1 MSTDHLRNIAIIA
14 HVDHGKTTL
23 VDHML
28 RQAGT
33 FRSNERVVDRVMDS
47 MDLERERGITIL
59 SKNTGVFYKDHKI
72 NIVDTPGHAD
82 FGAEVER
89 VLTMVEGALLLVDA
103 SEGPLPQTR
112 FVLGKALNA
121 GLKVMVCINKIDRPD
136 ARTAEVLDEVYDLF
150 IDLDAND
157 QQIEFPVFYACAKEG
172 YCHTEEKLEP
182 GDLFPL
188 FDAILEHVPA
198 PKGDTEALPQVLI
211 TELDHDKY
219 VGRLAIGRVINGTI
233 HRNREYALVGADGTS
248 KIKVVQLSTFE
259 GLARVPTEF
268 ASAGDVVAIAGIAE
282 LTIGDTVTDLANPQP
297 LKRLIIDE
305 PTMGITFGANTGP
318 LVARDGKKVTAREIR
333 LRLEEEAMHNVS
345 IRVETGNSPDTIR
358 VMGRGELQLAILM
371 EQMRRE
377 GFEMCVSKPEVKI
390 IEVDGKKQEPY
401 ENARLDFPELYMGV
415 VTEKLNIRKGRLM
428 DMHHTG
434 SGRLVCTFRV
444 PVRGL
449 IGFRGEYLNDTRGE
463 GILNTIY
470 DGYDVHAGHIPYR
483 KNGSLVA
490 DRKGQSN
497 AYALFTLQARGTM
510 FIGVSEDVYEGMICG
525 ENARENDMNVNP
537 TKAKNLT
544 NVRASGTDEKLI
556 LAPPAQLT
564 LERALE
570 YIADDELVEIT
581 PKHIRLRKRML
592 PANQRSVIRG
602 ERKNEKEKKPRG

>member
-1 MSTDHLRNIAIIA
+1 METSRLRNIAIIA

-28 RQAGT
+28 RQSGA
-33 FRSNERVVDRVMDS
+33 FRTNQEVVDRVMDS

-112 FVLGKALNA
+112 FVLGKALAA

-150 IDLDAND
+150 IDLDAD
-157 QQIEFPVFYACAKEG
+157 DKQIEFPVLYACAKEG
-172 YCHTEEKLEP
+172 YCHTEDKLEP
-182 GDLFPL
+182 GDLGCL
-188 FDAILEHVPA
+188 FDAIIDHVPA
-198 PKGDTEALPQVLI
+198 PSGDPSALPQVLI

-219 VGRLAIGRVINGTI
+219 VGRLAIGRVFNGTI
-233 HRNREYALVGADGTS
+233 ERNKEYALVGAEETI

-259 GLARVPTEF
+259 GLGRVPTD
-268 ASAGDVVAIAGIAE
+268 SATTGDVVAIAGIAA

-305 PTMGITFGANTGP
+305 PTMGITFGANSGP
-318 LVARDGKKVTAREIR
+318 LVARDGTKIAARDIR

-345 IRVETGNSPDTIR
+345 IRIEAGSSPDTIR
-358 VMGRGELQLAILM
+358 VMGRGELQLAILI

-377 GFEMCVSKPEVKI
+377 GFEMCVSKPEVRI

-401 ENARLDFPELYMGV
+401 EKARLDFPQLYMGV
-415 VTEKLNIRKGRLM
+415 VTEKLNIRKGRLI

-463 GILNTIY
+463 GILNTIF
-470 DGYDVHAGHIPYR
+470 DGYDDYSGHIPYR

-490 DRKGQSN
+490 DRAGFSN

-510 FIGVSEDVYEGMICG
+510 FIGVGEEVFEGMICG

-537 TKAKNLT
+537 TKAKSLT
-544 NVRASGTDEKLI
+544 NVRAAGTDEKLI

-564 LERALE
+564 IERALE
-570 YIADDELVEIT
+570 YIAEDELVEIT
-581 PKHIRLRKRML
+581 PKHIRLRKREL
-592 PANQRSVIRG
+592 RANQRSVIRG
-602 ERKNEKEKKPRG
+602 ERKKDRKPR